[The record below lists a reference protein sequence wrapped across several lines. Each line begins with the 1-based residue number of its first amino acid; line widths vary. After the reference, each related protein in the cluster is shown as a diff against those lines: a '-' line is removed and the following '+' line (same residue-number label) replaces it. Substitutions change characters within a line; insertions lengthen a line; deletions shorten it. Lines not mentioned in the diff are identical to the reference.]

1 VTDSQLVAV
10 AAVREGDGRRAQA
23 VETLE
28 RLLRAMEVPAT
39 IDAKDLPDGGIS
51 LAVHPQVELQG
62 VTPGRR
68 NPVGDALQ
76 YLLNKLVN
84 RPGAER
90 RWVSVGIGAHPE
102 PRVPKAHR
110 PALSPAVVNG
120 ANGPAPQPRPAAAK
134 PAPSVPQVDERSLE
148 VPEDPG
154 FAAAARALAL
164 RSATTGRIYG
174 IVTLSA
180 EDRARLL
187 RAIEA
192 VSGVSARV
200 EGEGRLRRVV
210 LTPAQV
216 VPMPRQRLPVDD
228 VDGD

>member
-1 VTDSQLVAV
+1 VTDLQVAV
-10 AAVREGDGRRAQA
+10 AVRESDGRRAQA

-28 RLLRAMEVPAT
+28 RLLRAMEVPAS

-51 LAVHPQVELQG
+51 LAVHPEVELQG
-62 VTPGRR
+62 VMLGRR

-76 YLLNKLVN
+76 YLVNKLVN
-84 RPGAER
+84 RPGSER

-102 PRVPKAHR
+102 PRGPKAPR
-110 PALSPAVVNG
+110 AAGAPTAVNG
-120 ANGPAPQPRPAAAK
+120 AAVPAPPPRPAAAK
-134 PAPSVPQVDERSLE
+134 PVSPAPQGDERSLD

-154 FAAAARALAL
+154 FSEAARALAL

-174 IVTLSA
+174 LVALSS

-187 RAIEA
+187 RAVESVA
-192 VSGVSARV
+192 GVSARA

-216 VPMPRQRLPVDD
+216 VPMPRQRLPVEDI
-228 VDGD
+228 DGE